1 MNDTETLVQPPAEVT
16 AEPTAEERRKGLYY
30 LFGGLALMLIPII
43 FGIVLANTGG
53 DPNEEASGMPT
64 APGGVATESDVPG
77 TTARTNLAVGAS
89 VVETS
94 SEFNENFAGSNA
106 IDGSLATEWS
116 TRGDGDEAFIVIDLG
131 APQEITGVGF
141 RTREMSDGTSTT
153 ESYTVTIDDGE
164 SLGPFDA
171 GVGLVVSD
179 FTATGQ
185 VVRIDLV
192 TTTGG
197 NTGAVEI
204 EIYGS

>member
-1 MNDTETLVQPPAEVT
+1 
-16 AEPTAEERRKGLYY
+16 
-30 LFGGLALMLIPII
+30 
-43 FGIVLANTGG
+43 
-53 DPNEEASGMPT
+53 
-64 APGGVATESDVPG
+64 
-77 TTARTNLAVGAS
+77 
-89 VVETS
+89 
-94 SEFNENFAGSNA
+94 
-106 IDGSLATEWS
+106 
-116 TRGDGDEAFIVIDLG
+116 
-131 APQEITGVGF
+131 
-141 RTREMSDGTSTT
+141 MSDGTSTT

>member
-141 RTREMSDGTSTT
+141 RTR
-153 ESYTVTIDDGE
+153 
-164 SLGPFDA
+164 
-171 GVGLVVSD
+171 
-179 FTATGQ
+179 
-185 VVRIDLV
+185 R
-192 TTTGG
+192 
-197 NTGAVEI
+197 
-204 EIYGS
+204 